1 MRSATEPWPTELPL
15 GIGNPS
21 ASPTP
26 SDPNLLCP
34 QVGMDY
40 RTNILRPGGS
50 EDASTMLK
58 RFLGR
63 EPKQDAFLLSK
74 GLQVEGSEPPAC

>member
-1 MRSATEPWPTELPL
+1 
-15 GIGNPS
+15 
-21 ASPTP
+21 
-26 SDPNLLCP
+26 
-34 QVGMDY
+34 MDY

-58 RFLGR
+58 QFLGR
-63 EPKQDAFLLSK
+63 DPKQDAFLLSK